1 MQLDICTRTLVA
13 CPVRP
18 FCLTFWSTCP
28 TLFYPDMSL
37 NELLGTSTFPRH
49 LRSCH
54 EILHSLWQLKPWTA
68 LLNTQRD
75 ISRGHLSES
84 VSVLSSC
91 TEWRRQTGEWLVS
104 FFLPF
109 NLSACVWGIAWIIL
123 SILSSFLSVTH
134 YFMQFFLPIISG
146 FSMRPCRCIGLQD
159 LPPIPQT
166 LLVSFYRSNC
176 VKCRVWPDA
185 HGILRHKTFLL
196 IPSGK

>member
-1 MQLDICTRTLVA
+1 MQLDICTPTLVA

-104 FFLPF
+104 FSFFLLTCLLVFEVSCGLFYPFSLPF
-109 NLSACVWGIAWIIL
+109 YQSHITLCSSFCRLSVASAC
-123 SILSSFLSVTH
+123 
-134 YFMQFFLPIISG
+134 
-146 FSMRPCRCIGLQD
+146 
-159 LPPIPQT
+159 
-166 LLVSFYRSNC
+166 
-176 VKCRVWPDA
+176 A
-185 HGILRHKTFLL
+185 HVDVLAFKTCLRFHRHCYM
-196 IPSGK
+196 